1 MSNITNIIEAKA
13 HYSGDGIEETI
24 YKLKEELQEQRQIN
38 NVLSSKNFNE
48 EIKVIVD
55 FIERNEGEIDSQ
67 IERLTTVFN
76 ELKIV
81 LKENVNLKDKKENY
95 TETLESENATRVTE
109 KILKLKKLKNKA
121 LLFLDNAKL
130 TIN

>member
-13 HYSGDGIEETI
+13 NYSGDGIEETI

-38 NVLSSKNFNE
+38 NVLSNKNFNE

-81 LKENVNLKDKKENY
+81 LKENANLKDKKENY
-95 TETLESENATRVTE
+95 TETLESENATRVAE
-109 KILKLKKLKNKA
+109 KILKLKKFKKKA
-121 LLFLDNAKL
+121 LLFLENAKL

>member
-1 MSNITNIIEAKA
+1 MSNIINIIEAKA
-13 HYSGDGIEETI
+13 NYSGDGIEETI
-24 YKLKEELQEQRQIN
+24 YKLKEELQEQQQIN
-38 NVLSSKNFNE
+38 NVLSNKNFNE

-81 LKENVNLKDKKENY
+81 LKENANLKDKKENY

-109 KILKLKKLKNKA
+109 KILKLKKLKKKA

>member
-81 LKENVNLKDKKENY
+81 LKENANLKDKKENY

-109 KILKLKKLKNKA
+109 KILKLKNLKKKA
-121 LLFLDNAKL
+121 LLFLNNAKL

>member
-13 HYSGDGIEETI
+13 HYSGHGIEETI

-81 LKENVNLKDKKENY
+81 LKENANLKDKKENY

-109 KILKLKKLKNKA
+109 KILKLKKLKKKA

-130 TIN
+130 TTN